1 MSRKS
6 SGSSGSS
13 NRVAADAG
21 TDARLG
27 LGLGVDVGGE
37 GSGEGRRPVNG
48 AGGVDVDGDVEL
60 LEVADVLRARRAGGV
75 QEGKPRQSEQFP
87 TVACVADPLP
97 GPALA
102 TWFSS
107 DAHSKVCDPGTDRA
121 ERRSIGRVTDQRKRG
136 RLHAEEKRTSSCP
149 LYVPPLRPGAYLEHC
164 ARVIDSC
171 FRSEIFYITLA
182 SSKS

>member
-1 MSRKS
+1 MLQVARPPAAAGAAAARVSRMSRKS
-6 SGSSGSS
+6 SGSSRSS
-13 NRVAADAG
+13 NRIAADAG

-60 LEVADVLRARRAGGV
+60 LEVADVLRARRAGGEE
-75 QEGKPRQSEQFP
+75 EGKPRQSEQFP

-107 DAHSKVCDPGTDRA
+107 
-121 ERRSIGRVTDQRKRG
+121 
-136 RLHAEEKRTSSCP
+136 
-149 LYVPPLRPGAYLEHC
+149 
-164 ARVIDSC
+164 
-171 FRSEIFYITLA
+171 
-182 SSKS
+182 